1 MRRSKG
7 FTLIEMVI
15 VVAIIL
21 IIMAIAVPSF
31 LQSRIAA
38 NESGAA
44 ATIRTLNSAQIS
56 YYSAYPTIGYASTM
70 LSLGGNCTGTTVPS
84 STSACLIDQDLQTG
98 TRSGY
103 TYVVSNV
110 SGTPSATYNVIGA
123 PTVTGYTG
131 NRNFCS
137 YDDAVVRVSMSTITT
152 CDSTIPSQQ

>member
-110 SGTPSATYNVIGA
+110 SGTPSTTYNVIGA
-123 PTVTGYTG
+123 PTVSGYTG

>member
-56 YYSAYPTIGYASTM
+56 YFSAYPTVGYASTI
-70 LSLGGNCTGTTVPS
+70 LSLGGNCTGGTVPS

-110 SGTPSATYNVIGA
+110 SGTPGATYNVIGA

-137 YDDAVVRVSMSTITT
+137 YDDAVVRVSLTTISA
-152 CDSTIPSQQ
+152 CDGTIPPQQ